1 MIRRQRD
8 GDVDAVA
15 ELYERSF
22 GTLTFL
28 PMLHTL
34 EEHRDWFRRVAGEQ
48 EVWVWD
54 EDGVVLG
61 FIAIG
66 EATVNYLYV
75 EPEVTG
81 RGIGS
86 ALLDRAK
93 QQRPGGLRLWTF
105 QQNDGARRF
114 YERHG
119 LRVVRLTD
127 GRDNEEKVPD
137 ALYEWRPG
145 WPGEEV
151 CRGSPAQGVE

>member
-1 MIRRQRD
+1 VIRRAGAQ
-8 GDVDAVA
+8 DVDAIA

-22 GTLTFL
+22 GTLRFL

-34 EEHRDWFRRVAGEQ
+34 EEHRVWFGRVVDER

-54 EDGVVLG
+54 EDRVILG
-61 FIAIG
+61 FIALD
-66 EATVNYLYV
+66 EAMVDYLYV
-75 EPEVTG
+75 EPQVAG

-93 QQRPGGLRLWTF
+93 RQRPDGFSLWTF

-127 GRDNEEKVPD
+127 GEDNEEKTPD
-137 ALYEWRPG
+137 ALYAWRVPS
-145 WPGEEV
+145 PSTGE
-151 CRGSPAQGVE
+151 

>member
-1 MIRRQRD
+1 MIRRARAE
-8 GDVDAVA
+8 DVDPIA
-15 ELYERSF
+15 ELFERSF

-34 EEHRDWFRRVAGEQ
+34 DEHRVWFRRVEAEE
-48 EVWVWD
+48 EVWVW
-54 EDGVVLG
+54 EENGAILG
-61 FIAIG
+61 FIALG
-66 EATVNYLYV
+66 EAMVNSLYV

-86 ALLDRAK
+86 ALLVQAK
-93 QQRPGGLRLWTF
+93 QRRPAGFSLWTF

-127 GRDNEEKVPD
+127 GRDNEEKTPD
-137 ALYEWRPG
+137 VLYEWRPD
-145 WPGEEV
+145 
-151 CRGSPAQGVE
+151 